1 MNRDSLADRCLNYA
15 DALVAYSLVNGLAFL
30 VALGEPD
37 LRCSIA
43 AIAWFMIALNLT
55 LPIGSMFILR
65 WLGRT
70 EDRLRGPEDAS
81 EDDSPPSVDADIHRF
96 LGRLRVARYVM
107 VWLIAAM
114 IVFGIA
120 AAMGDTSCLEING

>member
-1 MNRDSLADRCLNYA
+1 MKREALADRCLNYA

-43 AIAWFMIALNLT
+43 RISAFMITLNLS
-55 LPIGSMFILR
+55 LPLASMFILR

-70 EDRLRGPEDAS
+70 EDRLRRPPGDDEAGGDED
-81 EDDSPPSVDADIHRF
+81 VDHVVGRF
-96 LGRLRVARYVM
+96 RMVRHVM

-114 IVFGIA
+114 IVSGIVA
-120 AAMGDTSCLEING
+120 ATQDVTCFPPTGG